1 MKLYL
6 FKQLKTLYMVIQ
18 NILLVKNGLLE
29 DHVDTNL
36 MSELKLL
43 KKRQTVSLDKNE
55 GVYIRDIRSGE
66 VKLVSN

>member
-6 FKQLKTLYMVIQ
+6 FKQLKTLYKVIQ
-18 NILLVKNGLLE
+18 NILLVRNGLLE

-43 KKRQTVSLDKNE
+43 KKDKLLVLIKMKVFTSEILDL
-55 GVYIRDIRSGE
+55 
-66 VKLVSN
+66 VK

>member
-1 MKLYL
+1 
-6 FKQLKTLYMVIQ
+6 MVTQ

-43 KKRQTVSLDKNE
+43 KKDKLLVLIKMKVFTSEILDL
-55 GVYIRDIRSGE
+55 
-66 VKLVSN
+66 VK

>member
-6 FKQLKTLYMVIQ
+6 FKQLKTLYMVTQ

-43 KKRQTVSLDKNE
+43 KKDKLLVLIKMKVFTSEILDL
-55 GVYIRDIRSGE
+55 
-66 VKLVSN
+66 VK